1 MKRDRFIA
9 LVGAVL
15 FVCFDTHAAEIL
27 RLDPSLGPS
36 GRRQAMQ
43 TGTVST
49 NGKVIAINGDPV
61 VVDTAELRRS
71 ADFGVVSSQVR
82 LARYLDQGKHGLLKN
97 PIEAYTWAA
106 IAAAQGNNEAMHLAN
121 EFALF
126 LTPEQ
131 RAAGTAAATAFL
143 EKQKSKKSER

>member
-1 MKRDRFIA
+1 MKRDRLIA

-15 FVCFDTHAAEIL
+15 FVCFETRAAEIV

-36 GRRQAMQ
+36 GRRSTVQ
-43 TGTVST
+43 TATVTT
-49 NGKVIAINGDPV
+49 NGKVVAINGDPV

-82 LARYLDQGKHGLLKN
+82 LARYLDQGKHGLIRN

-121 EFALF
+121 EVALF
-126 LTPEQ
+126 LTLEQ

-143 EKQKSKKSER
+143 EKQKSKKTER